1 MNVLWAQGI
10 KCETL
15 YQENPK
21 PNRQLE
27 FALENGIPL
36 VMFIGE
42 SEVAEGIVKIKSLNK
57 HEEYVLTR
65 VELAEGTRLKQ
76 IIEDGNSVLLPSAIT
91 DSQKGEAGEEKEAPE
106 GKPAPKQQ
114 RGAGKQGGAGAAKEE
129 KKKE

>member
-1 MNVLWAQGI
+1 MNDLWAQGI

-27 FALENGIPL
+27 FALESGIPL

-65 VELAEGTRLKQ
+65 VELAEGSRLKQ

-91 DSQKGEAGEEKEAPE
+91 ESQKGGAGEDKEVAPE
-106 GKPAPKQQ
+106 GKPAPKQ